1 MKLLFG
7 ITPLPSAGG
16 DFLCVE
22 SVQVLVKH
30 LDSGIRLDSHLSST
44 AYLSDLGGV
53 ICSLSF
59 LNFKIEISSLSGVIL
74 RTQ

>member
-1 MKLLFG
+1 M
-7 ITPLPSAGG
+7 
-16 DFLCVE
+16 
-22 SVQVLVKH
+22 LVKH
-30 LDSGIRLDSHLSST
+30 LDSGIRLDSHLSSI

-59 LNFKIEISSLSGVIL
+59 LNFKIEISSLSVVIL